1 MADNQQKKETV
12 VQEVAKKKLFT
23 RIIAGENIF
32 KKKKKTSSEDSVK
45 DKSKNLIDFMLT
57 MVEVLKGKSDSAKG
71 KIGDVKD
78 SLPPIVLTLL
88 VNILARLLP
97 VMQQTVL
104 DLLMKYLKDNCALD
118 TVNLSIPTQLASG
131 LQISSRSL
139 DIFRVLKE
147 DYNSKSGQVFF
158 GGNNTNSFTA
168 LLRDAALDP
177 GTPYNYPIGNNI
189 VTTILYTATTDKFK
203 FTTTNSGGGD
213 VNLKDFF
220 KGMLQKVMPFTPSV
234 FIALA
239 CDKIYG
245 TLSKKIDTTL
255 DSLTQA
261 RTADDIANDEY
272 INTIIENYLEYD
284 LDDIVETDTFYTFT
298 DEQKGIIESK
308 INSRFDGEG
317 SFVASC
323 GEVEASIQV
332 DQLTNQ
338 LDLLSGATK
347 SSESKVIGQVLNN
360 LGDLA
365 TTNLNNDDK
374 DTGKKGFFSQLI
386 KRFPRYKNKDFLST
400 DIVFTMEVAKVIKN
414 QASSQVSASG
424 AGVKSGKE
432 FFQKNSQIMREISKE
447 FYGLIMTEL
456 FIIVKDEIKKLI
468 VAQAKVIIAEKAKNY
483 LRIILSGVE
492 AKLNKAIALKK
503 AIEKTT

>member
-23 RIIAGENIF
+23 RIITGENIF

-71 KIGDVKD
+71 KVGDVKD

-118 TVNLSIPTQLASG
+118 TVNLSIPTQLGSG
-131 LQISSRSL
+131 LEISSRSL

-168 LLRDAALDP
+168 LLRNAALNP

-203 FTTTNSGGGD
+203 FTTTNPTNPNAD

-220 KGMLQKVMPFTPSV
+220 KGMLQKVIPFTPSV

-298 DEQKGIIESK
+298 DEQKGLIESK

-332 DQLTNQ
+332 NQLTDQ

-347 SSESKVIGQVLNN
+347 SSEARVIGQVLNN

-386 KRFPRYKNKDFLST
+386 KLFPVITTKMFLST

-414 QASSQVSASG
+414 QATTQATASAD
-424 AGVKSGKE
+424 GVKSGKE

-468 VAQAKVIIAEKAKNY
+468 VAQVKAIIAEKAKNY

-492 AKLNKAIALKK
+492 AKLNKAI
-503 AIEKTT
+503 EKTT